1 MKVYIIDAKRTAI
14 GKFMGGLASVN
25 PVDLTTTVVKQ
36 LLADNQVD
44 PELIDE
50 LILGNVLS
58 AGHGQNIARQ
68 VLLNA
73 GLPEERVAYT
83 LNILCGSGLMT
94 VQEAYKDI
102 LLGEADMV
110 LAGGVESMSQ
120 SAQILP
126 NYQSRSGLPL
136 GGASI
141 QDTLLR
147 DGLTDGVH
155 GYHMG
160 ITAENIADKFNISR
174 QEQDAFAFNSQQK
187 ALKAIEAGKFKDEIV
202 PVTVKTRKQEII
214 IDTDEHPNPKS
225 SVEKLGTLRPAFKKE
240 GTVTAG
246 NASGINDGASVLL
259 IASEKAVETYGLEPM
274 AEIVSFGTAGLDPS
288 IMGLGP
294 VYAIEKAL
302 NKTDLTL
309 KDIDIF
315 ELNEAFASQSLGVVK
330 ELSKQHGLSEE
341 ELMSRVNLQGGAIAL
356 GHPLG
361 ASGARVATTLLHQMK
376 ANKELTYGVASLCI
390 GGGMGVAMIIKQ
402 VVK

>member
-1 MKVYIIDAKRTAI
+1 MKVYIVDAKRTAI
-14 GKFMGGLASVN
+14 GKFMGGLSSVN

-36 LLADNQVD
+36 LLADNNVS

-102 LLGEADMV
+102 LLGEAEVV

-136 GGASI
+136 GGGVI

-160 ITAENIADKFNISR
+160 ITAENIADKYGITR
-174 QEQDAFAFNSQQK
+174 EEQDEFAYNSQQK
-187 ALKAIEAGKFKDEIV
+187 ALKAMAEGKFKDEII
-202 PVTVKTRKQEII
+202 PVTVMNRRQEVV

-225 SVEKLGTLRPAFKKE
+225 SLEKLGTLRTAFKKD

-246 NASGINDGASVLL
+246 NASGINDGASMLL
-259 IASEKAVETYGLEPM
+259 LASEKAIEKYGFEPM

-288 IMGLGP
+288 VMGLGP

-302 NKTDLTL
+302 KKADLSL
-309 KDIDIF
+309 NDINIF

-330 ELSKQHGLSEE
+330 ELSKQHDMTEE
-341 ELMSRVNLQGGAIAL
+341 ELMSRVNLNGGAIAL

-376 ANKELTYGVASLCI
+376 ADKNLTYGVASLCI
-390 GGGMGVAMIIKQ
+390 GGGMGVAMIVKQ

>member
-1 MKVYIIDAKRTAI
+1 MKVYIVDAKRTAI
-14 GKFMGGLASVN
+14 GKFMGGLSSVN
-25 PVDLTTTVVKQ
+25 PVDLTTTVIKQ
-36 LLADNQVD
+36 MLEDNKVS

-102 LLGEADMV
+102 LLGEAEIV

-136 GGASI
+136 GGAMI

-160 ITAENIADKFNISR
+160 ITAENIADKYGITR
-174 QEQDAFAFNSQQK
+174 EEQDEFAYNSQQK
-187 ALKAIEAGKFKDEIV
+187 ALKAIAEGKFKDEIIS
-202 PVTVKTRKQEII
+202 VTVMNRRQEVVV
-214 IDTDEHPNPKS
+214 DTDEHPNAKS
-225 SVEKLGTLRPAFKKE
+225 SLEKLGTLRTAFKKD

-246 NASGINDGASVLL
+246 NASGINDGASMLL
-259 IASEKAVETYGLEPM
+259 LASEKAVEKYGFEPM

-302 NKTDLTL
+302 KKADLSL
-309 KDIDIF
+309 NDINIF

-330 ELSKQHGLSEE
+330 ELSKQHDITEE
-341 ELMSRVNLQGGAIAL
+341 ELMGRVNLNGGAIAL

-376 ANKELTYGVASLCI
+376 ADNNLTYGVASLCI
-390 GGGMGVAMIIKQ
+390 GGGMGIAMIVKQ

>member
-1 MKVYIIDAKRTAI
+1 MKVYIVDAKRTAI
-14 GKFMGGLASVN
+14 GKFMGGLASIN

-36 LLADNQVD
+36 LLKDNNVS
-44 PELIDE
+44 PELVDE

-68 VLLNA
+68 VLLNSD
-73 GLPEERVAYT
+73 LPEERVAYT

-102 LLGEADMV
+102 LLGEAEVV

-136 GGASI
+136 GGAAI

-160 ITAENIADKFNISR
+160 ITAENIAERYGITR
-174 QEQDAFAFNSQQK
+174 EEQDEFAFVSQQK
-187 ALKAIEAGKFKDEIV
+187 ALKAIADGKFKDEII
-202 PVTVKTRKQEII
+202 PVTVMNRRQEVV
-214 IDTDEHPNPKS
+214 IDTDEHPNAKS
-225 SVEKLGTLRPAFKKE
+225 SLEKLSTLRTAFKKD

-246 NASGINDGASVLL
+246 NASGINDGASMLL
-259 IASEKAVETYGLEPM
+259 LASEKAVEKYGFEPM

-288 IMGLGP
+288 VMGLGP

-302 NKTDLTL
+302 KKADLSL
-309 KDIDIF
+309 RDINIF

-330 ELSKQHGLSEE
+330 ELSKQHGVTEI
-341 ELMSRVNLQGGAIAL
+341 ELMNRVNLNGGAIAL

-376 ANKELTYGVASLCI
+376 ADKNLTYGVASLCI
-390 GGGMGVAMIIKQ
+390 GGGMGVAMIVKQ

>member
-1 MKVYIIDAKRTAI
+1 MKVYIVDAKRTAI
-14 GKFMGGLASVN
+14 GRFMGGFASVK
-25 PVDLTTTVVKQ
+25 PVDLTTTVVKEM
-36 LLADNQVD
+36 LKDNNLS
-44 PELIDE
+44 PELVDE

-58 AGHGQNIARQ
+58 AGHGQNVARQ
-68 VLLNA
+68 VLLNS
-73 GLPEERVAYT
+73 GIPEERVGYS

-102 LLGEADMV
+102 LLGESDIV

-120 SAQILP
+120 AAQILP

-136 GGASI
+136 GGAAI
-141 QDTLLR
+141 KDTLLV

-160 ITAENIADKFNISR
+160 ITAENVAAKYGITR
-174 QEQDAFAFNSQQK
+174 EQQDEFALGSQQK
-187 ALKAIEAGKFKDEIV
+187 ALKAIAEGKFKDEII
-202 PVTVKTRKQEII
+202 PVTVKGRKQDTVV
-214 IDTDEHPNPKS
+214 DTDEHPNPKS
-225 SVEKLGTLRPAFKKE
+225 SLEKLSTLRTAFKKD

-246 NASGINDGASVLL
+246 NASGINDGASML
-259 IASEKAVETYGLEPM
+259 ILASEKAVEKYDLEPM

-294 VYAIEKAL
+294 VFAIEKAL
-302 NKTDLTL
+302 KKSDLSL
-309 KDIDIF
+309 KDIDVL

-330 ELSKQHGLSEE
+330 ELSERYDMSEE
-341 ELMSRVNLQGGAIAL
+341 DIMNMTNLNGGAIAL

-361 ASGARVATTLLHQMK
+361 ASGARVATTLLHLMK
-376 ANKELTYGVASLCI
+376 DNKDFKYGIASLCI
-390 GGGMGVAMIIKQ
+390 GGGMGVAMIVKQ

>member
-1 MKVYIIDAKRTAI
+1 MKVYIVDAKRTAI
-14 GKFMGGLASVN
+14 GKFMGGLSSVN
-25 PVDLTTTVVKQ
+25 PVDLTTSVVKQ
-36 LLADNQVD
+36 LLADNQIAS
-44 PELIDE
+44 ELVDE

-68 VLLNA
+68 ILLNS
-73 GLPEERVAYT
+73 GIPEERVAYT

-102 LLGEADMV
+102 LLGEADVV

-126 NYQSRSGLPL
+126 NYQSRDGLPI
-136 GGASI
+136 GGAAI

-147 DGLTDGVH
+147 DGLTDGVY

-160 ITAENIADKFNISR
+160 ITAENISDRYGISR
-174 QEQDAFAFNSQQK
+174 EDQDEFAFSSQQK
-187 ALKAIEAGKFKDEIV
+187 ALKAIAEGKFKNEII
-202 PVTVKTRKQEII
+202 PITVKNRKQEIVV
-214 IDTDEHPNPKS
+214 DTDEHPNPKS
-225 SVEKLGTLRPAFKKE
+225 SLEKLSSLRTAFKKN

-246 NASGINDGASVLL
+246 NASGINDGASMLL
-259 IASEKAVETYGLEPM
+259 LASEKAVKKYGFEPI

-288 IMGLGP
+288 VMGLGP

-302 NKTDLTL
+302 KKADLEL
-309 KDIDIF
+309 KDINVF
-315 ELNEAFASQSLGVVK
+315 ELNEAFAAQSLGVVK
-330 ELSKQHGLSEE
+330 ELSKQHNLSEA
-341 ELMSRVNLQGGAIAL
+341 ELMSRVNLNGGAIAL

-376 ANKELTYGVASLCI
+376 ANKDLTYGVASLCI
-390 GGGMGVAMIIKQ
+390 GGGMGIAMIVKQ

>member
-14 GKFMGGLASVN
+14 GKFMGGLASVS

-36 LLADNQVD
+36 LLADNNVS

-102 LLGEADMV
+102 LLGEAEVV

-136 GGASI
+136 GGGAI

-147 DGLTDGVH
+147 DGLHDGVH

-160 ITAENIADKFNISR
+160 ITAENIAEKYGITR
-174 QEQDAFAFNSQQK
+174 EEQDEFAFNSQQK
-187 ALKAIEAGKFKDEIV
+187 ALKAIADGKFKNEII
-202 PVTVKTRKQEII
+202 PVTVMNRRQEVV
-214 IDTDEHPNPKS
+214 IDTDEHPNAKS
-225 SVEKLGTLRPAFKKE
+225 SVEKLSTLRTAFKKD

-246 NASGINDGASVLL
+246 NASGINDGASMLL
-259 IASEKAVETYGLEPM
+259 LASEKAVEKYGFEPM

-288 IMGLGP
+288 VMGLGP

-302 NKTDLTL
+302 KKAELSL
-309 KDIDIF
+309 KDINIF
-315 ELNEAFASQSLGVVK
+315 ELNEAFASQSIGVVK
-330 ELSKQHGLSEE
+330 ELSKQHNMSEE
-341 ELMSRVNLQGGAIAL
+341 AIMERVNLNGGAIAL

-376 ANKELTYGVASLCI
+376 ANQELTYGVASLCI
-390 GGGMGVAMIIKQ
+390 GGGMGIAMIIKQ

>member
-14 GKFMGGLASVN
+14 GKFMGGLSSVN
-25 PVDLTTTVVKQ
+25 PVDLTVPVIKN
-36 LLADNQVD
+36 LLEENNISAD
-44 PELIDE
+44 LIDE

-68 VLLNA
+68 VLLKS
-73 GLPEERVAYT
+73 GLPEEKIAYAI
-83 LNILCGSGLMT
+83 NILCGSGLLS

-102 LLGEADMV
+102 LLGEADIV

-120 SAQILP
+120 AAQILP
-126 NYQSRSGLPL
+126 NYQSRKGLAL
-136 GGASI
+136 GGG
-141 QDTLLR
+141 QLTDTLIT
-147 DGLTDGVH
+147 DGLTDGIG

-160 ITAENIADKFNISR
+160 ITAENIAERYNITR
-174 QEQDAFAFNSQQK
+174 QEQDEFAFNSQQK
-187 ALKAIEAGKFKDEIV
+187 AIKAIDEGKFNNEIV
-202 PVTVKTRKQEII
+202 PITVMNRRQEVLINQ
-214 IDTDEHPNPKS
+214 DEHPNAKS
-225 SVEKLGTLRPAFKKE
+225 SLDKLGTLRTAFKKD

-259 IASEKAVETYGLEPM
+259 LASEEAVTKYQLEPM

-288 IMGLGP
+288 VMGLGP
-294 VYAIEKAL
+294 VHAINKAL
-302 NKTDLTL
+302 AKTDLTL

-315 ELNEAFASQSLGVVK
+315 ELNEAFASQSIGVVR
-330 ELSKQHGLSEE
+330 ELSKQNSILEN
-341 ELMSRVNLQGGAIAL
+341 ELMKRINHKGGAIAL

-376 ANKELTYGVASLCI
+376 EDKELTYGIASLCI
-390 GGGMGVAMIIKQ
+390 GGGMGIAMIVKQ

>member
-14 GKFMGGLASVN
+14 GKFMGGLSSVN
-25 PVDLTTTVVKQ
+25 PVDLTTVVVKQ
-36 LLADNQVD
+36 MLTDNHIS

-58 AGHGQNIARQ
+58 AGQGQNIARQ

-73 GLPEERVAYT
+73 GLSEEKVAYT

-102 LLGEADMV
+102 LLGEAEIV

-126 NYQSRSGLPL
+126 NYQSRQGLPL
-136 GGASI
+136 GGSTI
-141 QDTLLR
+141 KDTLLI
-147 DGLTDGVH
+147 DGLIDGVH

-160 ITAENIADKFNISR
+160 ITAENIADKYGISR
-174 QEQDAFAFNSQQK
+174 EQQDIFAFNSQQK
-187 ALKAIEAGKFKDEIV
+187 ALKAIASGKFSDEII
-202 PVTVKTRKQEII
+202 PVTVVNRRQEII
-214 IDTDEHPNPKS
+214 IDTDEHPNSES
-225 SVEKLGTLRPAFKKE
+225 SLEKLGTLRTAFKKE

-246 NASGINDGASVLL
+246 NSSGINDGASMLL
-259 IASEKAVETYGLEPM
+259 LASEKAVEKYNLDPM
-274 AEIVSFGTAGLDPS
+274 VEILSFGTAGLSPS
-288 IMGLGP
+288 VMGLGP

-302 NKTDLTL
+302 KKADLL
-309 KDIDIF
+309 LNNINIF
-315 ELNEAFASQSLGVVK
+315 ELNEAFASQSIGVIK
-330 ELSKQHGLSEE
+330 ELSQQHNMTEE
-341 ELMSRVNLQGGAIAL
+341 ELMSRVNLNGGAIAL

-361 ASGARVATTLLHQMK
+361 ASGSRVTTTLLHQMK
-376 ANKELTYGVASLCI
+376 ANKDLTYGIASLCI
-390 GGGMGVAMIIKQ
+390 GGGMGIAMIVKQ

>member
-14 GKFMGGLASVN
+14 GKFMGGLSTVN
-25 PVDLTTTVVKQ
+25 PVDLTTIVVKR
-36 LLADNQVD
+36 LLAHNNVS
-44 PELIDE
+44 PELVDE

-102 LLGEADMV
+102 LLGEADVV

-136 GGASI
+136 GGAMI

-160 ITAENIADKFNISR
+160 MTAENIADKYDITR
-174 QEQDAFAFNSQQK
+174 EEQDEFAYNSQQK
-187 ALKAIEAGKFKDEIV
+187 ALKAMAEGKFKDEII
-202 PVTVKTRKQEII
+202 PVTVMNRRQEVV

-225 SVEKLGTLRPAFKKE
+225 NLEKLGTLRTAFKKD

-246 NASGINDGASVLL
+246 NASGINDGASMLL
-259 IASEKAVETYGLEPM
+259 LASEKAVEKYGFEPM

-302 NKTDLTL
+302 KKADLSL
-309 KDIDIF
+309 NDISIF

-330 ELSKQHGLSEE
+330 ELSQQHGMAEE
-341 ELMSRVNLQGGAIAL
+341 ELMSRVNLNGGAIAL

-376 ANKELTYGVASLCI
+376 ADNNLTYGVASLCI
-390 GGGMGVAMIIKQ
+390 GGGMGVAMIVKQ

>member
-14 GKFMGGLASVN
+14 GKFMGGLASLN
-25 PVDLTTTVVKQ
+25 PINLTVPIVKN
-36 LLADNQVD
+36 LLEENNVA

-68 VLLNA
+68 VLLES
-73 GLPEERVAYT
+73 GLPEEKVAYAI
-83 LNILCGSGLMT
+83 NILCGSGLMT

-102 LLGEADMV
+102 LLGEAEVV

-120 SAQILP
+120 AAQILP
-126 NYQSRSGLPL
+126 NYESRHGLGL
-136 GGASI
+136 GGAMI
-141 QDTLLR
+141 KDTLIT
-147 DGLTDGVH
+147 DGLTDGVG

-160 ITAENIADKFNISR
+160 ITAENIAEKYNISR
-174 QEQDAFAFNSQQK
+174 EAQDTFAFNSQQK
-187 ALKAIEAGKFKDEIV
+187 ALKAIADGKFKSEIV
-202 PVTVKTRKQEII
+202 PMTVVNRRKEVIVDQ
-214 IDTDEHPNPKS
+214 DEHPNAKS
-225 SVEKLGTLRPAFKKE
+225 SLEKLSTLRTAFKKD

-246 NASGINDGASVLL
+246 NASGINDGASMLL
-259 IASEKAVETYGLEPM
+259 LASETAVEKYNLEPM

-288 IMGLGP
+288 VMGLGP
-294 VYAIEKAL
+294 VYAINKAL
-302 NKTDLTL
+302 DKASLTL
-309 KDIDIF
+309 ADINIF

-330 ELSKQHGLSEE
+330 ELSQQNGMTED
-341 ELMSRVNLQGGAIAL
+341 ELMSRVNHYGGAIAL

-376 ANKELTYGVASLCI
+376 ADKNLTYGIASLCI
-390 GGGMGVAMIIKQ
+390 GGGMGIAMIVKQ

>member
-1 MKVYIIDAKRTAI
+1 MKVYIVDAKRTAI
-14 GKFMGGLASVN
+14 GKFMGGLSSVN

-36 LLADNQVD
+36 LLADNNVS

-102 LLGEADMV
+102 LLGEAEVV

-136 GGASI
+136 GGGVI

-160 ITAENIADKFNISR
+160 ITAENIADKYGITR
-174 QEQDAFAFNSQQK
+174 EEQDEFAYNSQQK
-187 ALKAIEAGKFKDEIV
+187 ALKAMAEGKFKDEII
-202 PVTVKTRKQEII
+202 PVTVMNRRQEVV

-225 SVEKLGTLRPAFKKE
+225 SLEKLGTLRTAFKKD

-246 NASGINDGASVLL
+246 NASGLNDGAAVNLL
-259 IASEKAVETYGLEPM
+259 ASENAIKEFGLTPKAR
-274 AEIVSFGTAGLDPS
+274 IVSSAVVGVEPRLMGIGPVKATELALQKAGLTFD
-288 IMGLGP
+288 
-294 VYAIEKAL
+294 
-302 NKTDLTL
+302 DL
-309 KDIDIF
+309 DVI
-315 ELNEAFASQSLGVVK
+315 ELNEAFAAQSLACIRAW
-330 ELSKQHGLSEE
+330 GLEDNDP
-341 ELMSRVNLQGGAIAL
+341 RINPNGGAIAL

-361 ASGARVATTLLHQMK
+361 MSGARILNSAMYELQNQNKKYALATMCVGLGQGF
-376 ANKELTYGVASLCI
+376 AV
-390 GGGMGVAMIIKQ
+390 IIEK
-402 VVK
+402 V

>member
-1 MKVYIIDAKRTAI
+1 MKVYIVDAKRTAI
-14 GKFMGGLASVN
+14 GKFMGGLSSVN

-36 LLADNQVD
+36 LLADNNVS
-44 PELIDE
+44 PELVDE

-102 LLGEADMV
+102 LLGESEVV

-136 GGASI
+136 GGGVI

-160 ITAENIADKFNISR
+160 MTAENIADKYGITR
-174 QEQDAFAFNSQQK
+174 EEQDEFAYNSQQK
-187 ALKAIEAGKFKDEIV
+187 ALKAMTEGKFKDEII
-202 PVTVKTRKQEII
+202 PVTVMNRRQEVV
-214 IDTDEHPNPKS
+214 IDTDEHPNAKS
-225 SVEKLGTLRPAFKKE
+225 NLEKLGTLRTAFKKD

-246 NASGINDGASVLL
+246 NASGINDGASMLL
-259 IASEKAVETYGLEPM
+259 LASEKAVEKYGFEPM

-302 NKTDLTL
+302 KKADLSL
-309 KDIDIF
+309 NDISIF

-330 ELSKQHGLSEE
+330 ELSQQHGMAEE
-341 ELMSRVNLQGGAIAL
+341 ELMSRVNLNGGAIAL

-376 ANKELTYGVASLCI
+376 ADNNLTYGVASLCI
-390 GGGMGVAMIIKQ
+390 GGGMGVAMIVKQ